1 MKKIW
6 IPLLFIT
13 LITGG
18 CSAPSS
24 EAQPESAEATL
35 STQADQPSEEESR
48 AQASSEQEAEIPAE
62 TCLELVSAE
71 DYAPVYQLTLKK
83 IEGGTGNELNFETTE
98 LLVNPADSV
107 GALTMADP
115 VGSPSLSFSFWNL
128 YGEEEITFAIDGLE
142 YTFSVPKTEPEEVE
156 VNQAIRCGDE
166 EAVIQSVSLYPKAAA
181 LHFADISDEKLFE
194 NFIFLNVKDEEYPPY
209 DFCDEA
215 DGRTLL
221 FVFDEEITAEE
232 IQGISI
238 GEGENREMT
247 VLEIKQNQPD
257 QLESIKNDQNS

>member
-1 MKKIW
+1 MRKIW
-6 IPLLFIT
+6 IPFLFIT

-24 EAQPESAEATL
+24 TAQPESAE
-35 STQADQPSEEESR
+35 SVEVSES
-48 AQASSEQEAEIPAE
+48 AVTEIPAE

-83 IEGGTGNELNFETTE
+83 IEGGTGNELDFETTE

-142 YTFSVPKTEPEEVE
+142 YTFSVPETKPEEVE
-156 VNQAIRCGDE
+156 VNQTIRYGNE

-221 FVFDEEITAEE
+221 FVFEEEITAEE

-247 VLEIKQNQPD
+247 VLEIKEN
-257 QLESIKNDQNS
+257 